1 MDWIDT
7 LKDLWWLAAAVLLL
21 IGYVVKTAIK
31 TSKVVEQVGSVKVHD
46 VEIKSVKG
54 EMCELKKEITE
65 MHESL
70 EKHIVDQK
78 QDIQSINETLFA
90 ILDILKDM
98 KDTADVKEA
107 HAKLR
112 KRQLER

>member
-7 LKDLWWLAAAVLLL
+7 LKDLWWLAAAVLFLFGYL
-21 IGYVVKTAIK
+21 IKTAIK
-31 TSKVVEQVGSVKVHD
+31 TSKVVEQVQNVKTHD
-46 VEIKSVKG
+46 VEIKSVKE
-54 EMCELKKEITE
+54 EMNDLKKEITE

-78 QDIQSINETLFA
+78 QDIQSINSTLFA

-98 KDTADVKEA
+98 KDTAELKEA
-107 HAKLR
+107 HANLR
-112 KRQLER
+112 KRQIER

>member
-7 LKDLWWLAAAVLLL
+7 LKDLWWLAAAVLFL

-31 TSKVVEQVGSVKVHD
+31 ISKVVEQVQNVKTHD

-54 EMCELKKEITE
+54 EMNDLKKEITE
-65 MHESL
+65 MHKSL

-78 QDIQSINETLFA
+78 QDIQSINSTLFA

-98 KDTADVKEA
+98 KDTAELKEA
-107 HAKLR
+107 HANLR
-112 KRQLER
+112 KRQIER